1 MLIAKLNTEVYI
13 VSTMDM
19 SISFGLMQL
28 RKKKKIQ
35 SVQNKDCKLAKSAPK
50 LC

>member
-28 RKKKKIQ
+28 RKKKIQ

>member
-28 RKKKKIQ
+28 RKKKKSSLFKIKT
-35 SVQNKDCKLAKSAPK
+35 VN
-50 LC
+50 